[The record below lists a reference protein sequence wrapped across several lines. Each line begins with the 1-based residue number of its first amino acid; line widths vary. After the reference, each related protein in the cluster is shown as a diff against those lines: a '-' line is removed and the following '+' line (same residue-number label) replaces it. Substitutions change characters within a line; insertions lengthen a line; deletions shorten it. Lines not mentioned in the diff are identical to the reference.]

1 MDAKY
6 WPFLILLLPDLNKI
20 ETVQL
25 FLKQQIERSVSSTT
39 QYEYQK
45 VSKVILL
52 QLKCNAQD
60 KKTANWRSNFI
71 HITKIAEYKRTIQIV
86 HGKAKGGLK
95 PLHAYDNV
103 RTNQ

>member
-6 WPFLILLLPDLNKI
+6 WLFLILLLPDLNKI

-39 QYEYQK
+39 QYESQK

-60 KKTANWRSNFI
+60 KKLQTEEVILFI
-71 HITKIAEYKRTIQIV
+71 
-86 HGKAKGGLK
+86 
-95 PLHAYDNV
+95 
-103 RTNQ
+103 